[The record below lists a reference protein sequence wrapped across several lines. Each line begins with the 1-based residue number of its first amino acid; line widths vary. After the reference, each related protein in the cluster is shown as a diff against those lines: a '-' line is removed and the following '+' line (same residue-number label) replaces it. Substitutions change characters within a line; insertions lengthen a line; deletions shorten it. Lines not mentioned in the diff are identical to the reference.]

1 MRRLQTAG
9 PITAVAVLLLSTG
22 IALASS
28 QFKQTSNIRL
38 TATKAG
44 AATGFKA
51 ALKSSDPG
59 EPGGKPQA
67 LKTLKITFPVGTKFN
82 FKSKAIKPCT
92 ATDIEIKGTKERPA
106 PPRAGSA
113 VAARKRTARRCSRCC
128 RRARPPMRA
137 RAI

>member
-92 ATDIEIKGTKERPA
+92 ATVTLFAAIFPCSTSTDPA
-106 PPRAGSA
+106 
-113 VAARKRTARRCSRCC
+113 AAFGVSSKIRSLLLA
-128 RRARPPMRA
+128 
-137 RAI
+137 